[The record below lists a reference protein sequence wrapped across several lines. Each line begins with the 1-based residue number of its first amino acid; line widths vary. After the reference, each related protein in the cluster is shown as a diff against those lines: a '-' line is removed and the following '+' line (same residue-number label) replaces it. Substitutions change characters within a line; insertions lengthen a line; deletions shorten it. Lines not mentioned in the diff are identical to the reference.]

1 MDILENR
8 EAWYDH
14 FRQNWLA
21 HYEATGETNFKIYQ
35 HPKNE
40 YAPSGKGVDLSKSKL
55 ILITSAGGYLKS
67 SQIPFDAPNPL
78 GDYSLRTFPFNTPFT
93 EIDFAHDHYD
103 HTAVNADP
111 QVLLPLRHLED
122 LVTEGVIGGLHHT
135 VISYSGY
142 LPISARTVDELFPQV
157 LKLVNESGA
166 QAALLVPS

>member
-8 EAWYDH
+8 DVWYDH
-14 FRQNWLA
+14 FKQNWLA

-40 YAPSGKGVDLSKSKL
+40 TAPNGKGVNLATSKL
-55 ILITSAGGYLKS
+55 ILITSAGGYLKN
-67 SQIPFDAPNPL
+67 SQSPFDAPNPL
-78 GDYSLRTFPFNTPFT
+78 GDYSIRTFPMTTSFT

-122 LVTEGVIGGLHHT
+122 LVNEGIIGSLHDT

-142 LPISARTVDELFPQV
+142 LPISTRTVDELFPQI

>member
-1 MDILENR
+1 MVMLENR
-8 EAWYDH
+8 DTWYTYFKD
-14 FRQNWLA
+14 NWLA

-40 YAPSGKGVDLSKSKL
+40 HAPSGKGVTLSQSKL
-55 ILITSAGGYLKS
+55 ILITSAGGYLKN
-67 SQIPFDAPNPL
+67 SQTPFDASNPL
-78 GDYSLRTFPFNTPFT
+78 GDYSLRTFPTSTPFS

-103 HTAVNADP
+103 HAAVNTDP
-111 QVLLPLRHLED
+111 QVLLPLRHLEA
-122 LVTEGVIGGLHHT
+122 LVTEGIIEALHDM

-142 LPISARTVDELFPQV
+142 LPIATRTVDELYPEV

>member
-8 EAWYDH
+8 DAWYEH
-14 FRQNWLA
+14 FKQNWLA

-40 YAPSGKGVDLSKSKL
+40 HAPTGKGVDLSQSKL
-55 ILITSAGGYLKS
+55 ILISSAGGYLKN
-67 SQIPFDAPNPL
+67 SQTPFDAPNPL
-78 GDYSLRTFPFNTPFT
+78 GDYSLRTFPLSTPFS

-103 HTAVNADP
+103 HTAVNTDP

-122 LVTEGVIGGLHHT
+122 LVAEGVIGAVHDT

-142 LPISARTVDELFPQV
+142 LPISPRTVDELYPQV

-166 QAALLVPS
+166 HAALLVPS

>member
-8 EAWYDH
+8 EAWYAYFKD
-14 FRQNWLA
+14 NWLA

-40 YAPSGKGVDLSKSKL
+40 HAPSGKGVNLSKSKL
-55 ILITSAGGYLKS
+55 ILITSAGGYLKN
-67 SQIPFDAPNPL
+67 SQTPFDAPNPL
-78 GDYSLRTFPFNTPFT
+78 GDYSLRTFPISTPFT

-103 HTAVNADP
+103 HTAVNTDP
-111 QVLLPLRHLED
+111 QVLLPLRHLEE
-122 LVTEGVIGGLHHT
+122 LVTEGVIGSLHDT

-142 LPISARTVDELFPQV
+142 LPISTRTVDELFPQV

-166 QAALLVPS
+166 HAALLVPS